1 MMPRN
6 FIFALVAMI
15 DWLLCASA
23 MADDAD
29 FTETRQFLH
38 VVIGGKLYHLDSL
51 VVKAVGTKGPLPV
64 ALITG
69 GTGHSGAEV
78 KGERAENYAPQARDL
93 ALRGWLTVVVI
104 RRVSASRTARGTPIF
119 SMTEEPA
126 WPPIAVWKCPDAI
139 RQETPIAASSWKTI
153 AGWGR

>member
-1 MMPRN
+1 MPRN

-69 GTGHSGAEV
+69 GTGHSGAEM

-93 ALRGWLTVVVI
+93 ALRGWPTVV
-104 RRVSASRTARGTPIF
+104 F